1 MHLKCSLTKHSV
13 ARAMKRTPAV
23 LDAMTPT
30 WEVANNCK
38 AMSSIQQILLFV
50 LNQIFQNTYFR
61 KILETLLFVAL
72 EREISRAIYKDAES
86 FMKFC

>member
-1 MHLKCSLTKHSV
+1 
-13 ARAMKRTPAV
+13 MKRTPAV
-23 LDAMTPT
+23 LDVMTPT

-38 AMSSIQQILLFV
+38 AMSSISTNLLLG
-50 LNQIFQNTYFR
+50 LNQIFQNTDFQ
-61 KILETLLFVAL
+61 KTLETLLFVAL